1 MLWRALLLLAVFV
14 AASVLATLYFGH
26 EVLLALGLILTQIKV
41 LMKKLVAI
49 DLPVFLVWLKTQAS
63 AFFRFEILKKWL
75 MTSVVPLMVGKAVL
89 RRIQLLMQ
97 GYLDI
102 VRQRYGRLMT
112 WFNGLGRMERAVAW
126 LVILFAS
133 LALSVT
139 SLGLWLIL
147 FSVQLP
153 LWLVAAV
160 SATVKMMSKSVE
172 KMVFKAVAFLQLAWL
187 WKFIRR
193 LLPARVLEWKRR
205 TEFRIARQIVRR
217 RRMTLKQL
225 VARKGR
231 LPFKLGL
238 LAEYLFHPPGRK
250 RGRR

>member
-1 MLWRALLLLAVFV
+1 MRALLLLAVFV
-14 AASVLATLYFGH
+14 TASVFATLFFGH
-26 EVLLALGLILTQIKV
+26 EVLVAIGLILTQLKV
-41 LMKKLVAI
+41 LMKKLAGI
-49 DLPVFLVWLKTQAS
+49 ELPVFLVWLKTQAA

-75 MTSVVPLMVGKAVL
+75 MTSVVPLMVGKAIL
-89 RRIQLLMQ
+89 RRIQLRIQ

-102 VRQRYGRLMT
+102 VRQRYDRLID
-112 WFNGLGRMERAVAW
+112 WFNSLSRVERAVAW
-126 LVILFAS
+126 LVILFAT

-153 LWLVAAV
+153 LWLVATA
-160 SATVKMMSKSVE
+160 SATIKVMSKSVE
-172 KMVFKAVAFLQLAWL
+172 KMVFKAVAFFQLSWL

-193 LLPARVLEWKRR
+193 LLPKPVLEWKRR

-225 VARKGR
+225 VERKGR
-231 LPFKLGL
+231 LPFKLGI

-250 RGRR
+250 

>member
-1 MLWRALLLLAVFV
+1 MLWRALILLAVFI

-26 EVLLALGLILTQIKV
+26 EVLVAVGLIATQLKI
-41 LMKKLVAI
+41 LLKKLAGI
-49 DLPVFLVWLKTQAS
+49 ELPVFLVWVKTQAS
-63 AFFRFEILKKWL
+63 AFFRVEILKKWVT
-75 MTSVVPLMVGKAVL
+75 TSLVPLMVGKAIL
-89 RRIQLLMQ
+89 RRIQLLVQ

-102 VRQRYGRLMT
+102 VRVRYARLMD
-112 WFNGLGRMERAVAW
+112 WFNGLSRVERAVAW
-126 LVILFAS
+126 LVILFAT

-153 LWLVAAV
+153 LWLVAAA
-160 SATVKMMSKSVE
+160 SATVKMLSKSME
-172 KMVFKAVAFLQLAWL
+172 KTVFKAVAFLQLAWL
-187 WKFIRR
+187 WKFVRR
-193 LLPARVLEWKRR
+193 LLPARVLAWKRR

-231 LPFKLGL
+231 LPFKLGIM
-238 LAEYLFHPPGRK
+238 AEYLFLPPGR
-250 RGRR
+250 R